1 MNGALLPAPTE
12 LSTMAGRCFPETI
25 MSPLTDLI
33 GYIAAFCT
41 TFAFVP
47 QAYSVWKTRSTRDL
61 SLAMFLVFTIG
72 VCLWLVYGCLIGSWP
87 IIIANLCTV
96 LLAGYILAMKITE
109 GRRRPD

>member
-12 LSTMAGRCFPETI
+12 LSTMAGRRFPETI

-47 QAYSVWKTRSTRDL
+47 QAYTVWKTHSTRDL

-72 VCLWLVYGCLIGSWP
+72 VCLWLVYGCLIVSWP

-96 LLAGYILAMKITE
+96 LLAGYILGMKITE